1 MRGQAF
7 LVFLKGYITGSI
19 SCITKKDHG
28 WVFSLPLTHISRAHH
43 YSTLNISETVQDKS
57 SYNGILI
64 RTYACRTEGYK
75 FEWLGIVPT
84 IEVMK
89 LTTHWVVS
97 FITSIVG
104 TIPRAQF
111 LVCTGKSEAKVTNN
125 TIRFC
130 SVVFG
135 VSSSLAVIHSNHG
148 RWWERDRAW
157 SVSHC
162 TPPRTTYRALC
173 WWSDTRIPT
182 VNKKPAAKCDIQT
195 TVQQLLI
202 AKTDIRWESTF

>member
-64 RTYACRTEGYK
+64 RTYACRTEGR
-75 FEWLGIVPT
+75 INSSD
-84 IEVMK
+84 
-89 LTTHWVVS
+89 WVVS

-111 LVCTGKSEAKVTNN
+111 LVLLVTLASDLPVH